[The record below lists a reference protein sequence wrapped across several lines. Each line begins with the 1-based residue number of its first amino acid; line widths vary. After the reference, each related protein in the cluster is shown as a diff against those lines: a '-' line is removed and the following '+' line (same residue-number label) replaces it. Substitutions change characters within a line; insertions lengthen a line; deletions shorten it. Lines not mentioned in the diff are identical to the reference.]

1 MLGNLR
7 PVALAEAVGLAEGHS
22 TDCSHS
28 EATAVGRCMDSVVV
42 VVVVVV
48 GAAVAVKGE
57 EVVEAGHER
66 EGS

>member
-42 VVVVVV
+42 VVVVV

>member
-1 MLGNLR
+1 MLGNWR
-7 PVALAEAVGLAEGHS
+7 PVASAEAVGLAEGHS

-28 EATAVGRCMDSVVV
+28 EATAVRRCMDSVVV
-42 VVVVVV
+42 VVA
-48 GAAVAVKGE
+48 AAVAVEGE